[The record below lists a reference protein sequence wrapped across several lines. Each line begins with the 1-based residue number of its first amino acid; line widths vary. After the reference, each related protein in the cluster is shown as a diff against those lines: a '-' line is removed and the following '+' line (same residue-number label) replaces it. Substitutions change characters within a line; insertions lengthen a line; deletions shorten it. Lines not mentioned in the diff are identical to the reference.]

1 MDRKKVD
8 KILNW
13 SAKILF
19 SLLFILMVASVANIE
34 VNKKSPEEIASILK
48 TQKENLAKIAQGK
61 PLNENIPDPWPPKMN
76 KPYPEIELIDQ
87 DGKEFKISDLKGKVI
102 VLSFLDMSSP
112 VSQAQSGAL
121 LSGAYGLTQELDKT
135 VDTFDDA
142 LRKAIDVDFSLP
154 NEDVIEV
161 SVIVYT
167 QDGGQASV
175 DDAKNWADHFNLS
188 KDNGEIVAVPKKDIR
203 GEESDKII
211 NGFQLIDKNNILRVD
226 SSGPEPKHNLR
237 MTLVPLLPKLLR

>member
-8 KILNW
+8 KVINW
-13 SAKILF
+13 SVKILF
-19 SLLFILMVASVANIE
+19 SLLFLLMVASVMNVE
-34 VNKKSPEEIASILK
+34 LTKKPPEEIKAILEQ
-48 TQKENLAKIAQGK
+48 QKKDMIKAVQGL

-87 DGKEFKISDLKGKVI
+87 DGKEFKLSSLKGKVI
-102 VLSFLDMSSP
+102 VLSFIDMSSP
-112 VSQAQSGAL
+112 VSQAQSGSV
-121 LSGAYGLTQELDKT
+121 LSGAYGFTQEIDKT
-135 VDTFDDA
+135 YDTFDDA
-142 LRKAIDVDFSLP
+142 LRKADGVDFTLP
-154 NEDVIEV
+154 HEDVVEI

-175 DDAKNWADHFNLS
+175 DDAKSWADHFDLS
-188 KDNGEIVAVPKKDIR
+188 PEHGEIVAVPKKDIR

-226 SSGPEPKHNLR
+226 SSGPNPKHNLR
-237 MTLVPLLPKLLR
+237 MTLAPLLPKLLR